1 MLNML
6 FRAFKR
12 IKNIPII
19 KVSSLTAVATVV
31 RVATNLILSK
41 VLAITVGATGIA
53 LVGQII
59 NGSNIFMNIA
69 SGGLSQGI
77 TKYIAETDD
86 FKERKKIINTVYTFV
101 LFASIFVA
109 AVLIIFAP
117 FWSNY
122 FFHTNEYWDVII
134 YMGVFIVFFAYNSV
148 ILAIINGL
156 KQFKLFVI
164 VNIANNIVGL
174 LITVILLYFF
184 NLRGA
189 LIATV
194 LYQSVVFFVTIFFIR
209 NQKKIFSF
217 SQLILPSE
225 LIKKLLGFSLMMF
238 ISIICISVSQIYI
251 RTFIASHISFKDAGI
266 WEALNRIS
274 AGYLLFASAS
284 IVTYYLPRLSELQN
298 PKDVWN
304 EILHSSKAILPLVA
318 MASLLVFLFR
328 KIIILVLFDKSFMY
342 MEDLFMWQMIGDF
355 LKITAWMFAY
365 TMWAKR
371 WVTIFVISEISL
383 ALVYCLLSVVCIDN
397 FKLGLYGAPVAY
409 CVTYVLYLLGIFFM
423 VKQKLG
429 ISFKPFR

>member
-1 MLNML
+1 MFLKL
-6 FRAFKR
+6 FRKV
-12 IKNIPII
+12 KNIPII

-31 RVATNLILSK
+31 RVATNLVLSK

-69 SGGLSQGI
+69 SGGLSQGV
-77 TKYIAETDD
+77 TKYIAENDD
-86 FKERKKIINTVYTFV
+86 YTERKKVINTVYTFV
-101 LFASIFVA
+101 LFASILVA
-109 AVLIIFAP
+109 AVLIFFAP

-122 FFHTNEYWDVII
+122 FFHTNEYWDVIV
-134 YMGVFIVFFAYNSV
+134 YMGVFVFFFSYNTI

-164 VNIANNIVGL
+164 VNIANNVAGL
-174 LITVILLYFF
+174 LITIILLYFF
-184 NLRGA
+184 ELRGA

-209 NQKKIFSF
+209 NQKKLFSF
-217 SQLILPSE
+217 TQLTLPFD
-225 LIKKLLGFSLMMF
+225 LLKKLLGFSLMMF

-251 RTFIASHISFKDAGI
+251 RTFIAGHISFQDAGI

-284 IVTYYLPRLSELQN
+284 MATYYLPRLSELQN

-304 EILHSSKAILPLVA
+304 EILYSSKAILPLVA
-318 MASLLVFLFR
+318 LASLLVFLFR
-328 KIIILVLFDKSFMY
+328 KIIILILFDKSFMY

-371 WVTIFVISEISL
+371 WVTVFVISEISL
-383 ALVYCLLSVVCIDN
+383 AIVYCLLSVVFIDS

-409 CVTYVLYLLGIFFM
+409 FLTYVLYLLGIFFT
-423 VKQKLG
+423 VKHKLG
-429 ISFKPFR
+429 ISFKLFR